1 MAHPAEDA
9 HAAARIGSAKPLLQG
24 NGVGHRRRHRRT
36 AGRRLHATRSRQ
48 AARMQQCCTAVACN
62 GAALRQGV
70 VTGSLLTVTTP
81 VARPSDLST
90 P

>member
-1 MAHPAEDA
+1 MQQPAQAALGHCCNAMAWVIAGATGEQPG
-9 HAAARIGSAKPLLQG
+9 ARL
-24 NGVGHRRRHRRT
+24 N
-36 AGRRLHATRSRQ
+36 ATRSRQ
-48 AARMQQCCTAVACN
+48 VIACSLCCMAVACN

-81 VARPSDLST
+81 VARLSDLST